1 MWVAEGI
8 VSNEDVGEGY
18 LAELIER
25 CMIQV
30 GKTSSYD
37 GRVKTCH
44 MHDLMRDLCLS
55 KAKEEN
61 FLEII
66 GGFQQVETS
75 SSSMVTLT
83 RGTVDK
89 VRRRAIYLDHSP
101 PIKST
106 STIAREA
113 RARVVSTNNN
123 KYEDADDIY
132 VKLNPENDTPLRSLL
147 ILSYPSREIPEQ
159 EVVHWMLRKLELKKF
174 TLLRVLSLERLAL
187 GEKLPKAIGNL
198 IHLKFLSFKYA
209 TLLRF
214 PLSIRNLGC
223 IQTLDLRF
231 FSPHGHDEHM
241 TCLIMNEVIG
251 RMRWLRHLYLP
262 YNLNVGKSKVQWGK
276 LSNLETLKDFDA
288 EQWDIKDLAHLTSKL
303 QKLRV
308 KNVESFKE
316 LEVILKPSHPI
327 SINLRSLFVNG
338 TNVEET
344 YLKQLSKCQ
353 HLCKLFVCGEIRNL
367 PEPNFFPPNLTELT
381 LHSSKL
387 QQDPTPIL
395 ERLPNLTILSFR
407 YDAYIGEEMVF
418 SPNGFHRLKVLSL
431 LSLSVKRLKVDIG
444 AMPNLNELKIYHCKS
459 LEMVPEGV
467 RYITTLQKLLIS
479 HMSKDFIRRLQVIDG
494 KEGEDFYK
502 VQHVPSIILIDGKS
516 FISTLFSF
524 PLVRIQTHR

>member
-1 MWVAEGI
+1 MEEMGREMARYCGGLPLAVVVLGGLLAKNPTLHDWERIYRNITSYLMRSGKDNYKQQDSGVSDVLVLSYQDLSYHLKSCFLYLAHFPEDHEIPTKTLVRMWVAEGI

-106 STIAREA
+106 STIAGEA

-344 YLKQLSKCQ
+344 DLKQLSKCQ

-381 LHSSKL
+381 C
-387 QQDPTPIL
+387 T
-395 ERLPNLTILSFR
+395 
-407 YDAYIGEEMVF
+407 
-418 SPNGFHRLKVLSL
+418 L
-431 LSLSVKRLKVDIG
+431 L
-444 AMPNLNELKIYHCKS
+444 NYNKI
-459 LEMVPEGV
+459 
-467 RYITTLQKLLIS
+467 
-479 HMSKDFIRRLQVIDG
+479 
-494 KEGEDFYK
+494 
-502 VQHVPSIILIDGKS
+502 QH
-516 FISTLFSF
+516 
-524 PLVRIQTHR
+524 